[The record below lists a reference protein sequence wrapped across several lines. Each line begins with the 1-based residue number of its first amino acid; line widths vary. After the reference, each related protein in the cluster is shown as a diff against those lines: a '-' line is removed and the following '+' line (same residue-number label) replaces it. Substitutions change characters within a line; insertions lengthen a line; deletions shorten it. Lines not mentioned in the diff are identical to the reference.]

1 MKITIHNLGVITEAD
16 FDLKPLTVFV
26 GPNNS
31 GKTWLAYTLVGI
43 LGTYGMEKY
52 VQAYANSELKEYP
65 RLDNAIERVLA
76 KDNAT
81 IDLYKFAEE
90 NGESYFQNVA
100 KLAYTWMP
108 DFMKT
113 QLALFSNMKGSIRL
127 SEKKAEFLARIE
139 KTSLPSRVYGGT
151 LDIRKSQGDKT
162 LYAFTIEGESEE
174 QITERLPI
182 GAIKEHLVQSV
193 ASVLRR
199 SLYPQIRV
207 FPTERTTLVTFR
219 FGGRTRASTSSFISD
234 EKAQS
239 ILDKLDDALQQLQEL
254 SGSSISTMIEQNSR
268 VAIEPVASF
277 MRMMSSIFRLGSRD
291 IERRNKE
298 AQNDPRIQKY
308 IDLAGVL
315 EKQILTGGL
324 DLSTPEPDP
333 SRDIHFQPEQG
344 GPLEIPIASSMVKE
358 LSPLVLYLRYLAKPG
373 ELLVIDEPEMNLH
386 PEAQAKVIELLA
398 MLVNAGLNVLI
409 TTHSTYVVDHLIN
422 LMDAAKHENQDEIA
436 DLFFLE
442 RTEAFISKDDVSV
455 YLVDPTKEK
464 QVESILDE
472 EGIIHW
478 DTFSD
483 VTYRVTNIHFK
494 L

>member
-1 MKITIHNLGVITEAD
+1 MKVTIRNLGVIREAE

-43 LGTYGMEKY
+43 LGTYGMDKY
-52 VQAYANSELKEYP
+52 VQAYANSEFKEYP
-65 RLDNAIERVLA
+65 LLDSAIERVLA

-90 NGESYFQNVA
+90 YGEKYFQNVA
-100 KLAYTWMP
+100 DLAYTWMQ

-113 QLALFSNMKGSIRL
+113 QLAVFNNIKVSISLADKR
-127 SEKKAEFLARIE
+127 AEFLERIE
-139 KTSLPSRVYGGT
+139 KTSLPRKIYGGT
-151 LDIRKSQGDKT
+151 LDIRKSQGDKI
-162 LYAFTIEGESEE
+162 LYAFTSIEGEGEE
-174 QITERLPI
+174 QITDRLPA

-193 ASVLRR
+193 ARVLHR
-199 SLYPQIRV
+199 SLYPQVRV

-219 FGGRTRASTSSFISD
+219 FGGRTRASTPFILD
-234 EKAQS
+234 EKTQPMF
-239 ILDKLDDALQQLQEL
+239 DALSGTLQQLQEL
-254 SGSSISTMIEQNSR
+254 SGLSISTMIEQNSR

-277 MRMMSSIFRLGSRD
+277 MRMMSSIFRFGSKEL
-291 IERRNKE
+291 ERRNKD

-308 IDLAGVL
+308 IDFARVL
-315 EKQILTGGL
+315 ERQILTGGL
-324 DLSTPEPDP
+324 DFSTPEPDP
-333 SRDIHFQPEQG
+333 RRDIHFQPVQDVA
-344 GPLEIPIASSMVKE
+344 LEIPIASSMVKE

-373 ELLVIDEPEMNLH
+373 ELLIIDEPEMNLH
-386 PEAQAKVIELLA
+386 PEAQAKVIEFLT
-398 MLVNAGLNVLI
+398 MLVNAGLNVLV

-422 LMDAAKHENQDEIA
+422 LMDAAKHEDKEEIA
-436 DLFFLE
+436 DLFFLK
-442 RTEAFISKDDVSV
+442 RTDAFIPKDNVSV
-455 YLVDPTKEK
+455 YLIDPGKEN
-464 QVESILDE
+464 QVENILDE
-472 EGIIHW
+472 DGIIHW